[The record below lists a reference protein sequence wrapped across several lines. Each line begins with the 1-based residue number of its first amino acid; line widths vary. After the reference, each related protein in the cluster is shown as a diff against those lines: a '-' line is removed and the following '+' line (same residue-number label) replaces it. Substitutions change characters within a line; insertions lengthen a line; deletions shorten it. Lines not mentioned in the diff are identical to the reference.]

1 MGRIMTIIRHEALV
15 TLRKRSFWFLTFVLP
30 LIIMAAT
37 VASQFLIGQ
46 DMAADIGF
54 PPTPANDATP
64 IGIIDRS
71 GIVQDVPAALPQGL
85 VLLFADEAEARAAFD
100 RGDVASYYLV
110 HADYVASGRVDRVE
124 QPFNPLAL
132 TNRDLLRF
140 VLSANLLQ
148 DEQLAGLVLDPSRAA
163 RQPDAQQRLSPEP
176 LDPAEVAGPL
186 AGLVPYAVLFI
197 MFFIITTGGEYVSE
211 SVANE
216 KENRTAEVLLVT
228 LTPRDL
234 MLGKVLAMGLISL
247 FQVAVWIVVG
257 ILILS
262 PDWGPL
268 AVVGVGDLGLSF
280 MVYAVLYMLL
290 GYMVYASALAVV
302 GALSPGVREVGQWQW
317 LIMAPLF
324 LTLFLNFVLI
334 QQPQSVVSVVLSLFP
349 LTSPLAMLT
358 RMAAS
363 TVPTIQAVVGLLLLA
378 GMAYLNV
385 LLAARSFR
393 ADTLLSG
400 EGISARRLF
409 RQLRRS
415 S

>member
-1 MGRIMTIIRHEALV
+1 
-15 TLRKRSFWFLTFVLP
+15 
-30 LIIMAAT
+30 
-37 VASQFLIGQ
+37 
-46 DMAADIGF
+46 
-54 PPTPANDATP
+54 
-64 IGIIDRS
+64 
-71 GIVQDVPAALPQGL
+71 
-85 VLLFADEAEARAAFD
+85 
-100 RGDVASYYLV
+100 
-110 HADYVASGRVDRVE
+110 
-124 QPFNPLAL
+124 
-132 TNRDLLRF
+132 
-140 VLSANLLQ
+140 
-148 DEQLAGLVLDPSRAA
+148 
-163 RQPDAQQRLSPEP
+163 
-176 LDPAEVAGPL
+176 
-186 AGLVPYAVLFI
+186 
-197 MFFIITTGGEYVSE
+197 
-211 SVANE
+211 
-216 KENRTAEVLLVT
+216 VLLVT